1 MGGPPGMGGHRAFP
15 THNSGGVL
23 TTIRTQVSPA
33 HAPAPAPSS
42 LPTTIPTYD
51 DTSLSPA
58 KAALPQPK
66 ATPTPPKAT
75 VEKEAAMVA
84 AQAVASKLQEMQ
96 VAKEEERRR
105 RKEQKMAERLAAQL
119 TEQVPPVEEQVQE
132 AGEVSRGGGRI
143 LDMVERQEGRAREG
157 GQEDRREAKQRRK
170 RKEKDSPLLITLKP
184 FYRPNEKNG
193 KKKKAA
199 RELTEAE
206 EAALEES
213 FVPRSPVP
221 LPDSSGLKPS
231 LVKPYLGVKIP
242 GYANSLEKKAKGVRY
257 ADGVLPG
264 QGSPDHGQA
273 RNTPPPP
280 LPLPPRK
287 RYKKVILTIF
297 ETHDGDTE
305 SDEESPPPPPP
316 GSPPRYRMAE
326 LIQMFGQPRPA
337 EAASA

>member
-1 MGGPPGMGGHRAFP
+1 MEFF
-15 THNSGGVL
+15 VL
-23 TTIRTQVSPA
+23 SLRPRTFNCQLDKVKSLCSLPVSPA

-51 DTSLSPA
+51 DSSLSPV
-58 KAALPQPK
+58 KTPLPQPK

-75 VEKEAAMVA
+75 LEKEAAMVA

-119 TEQVPPVEEQVQE
+119 TEQVPPVEEQE
-132 AGEVSRGGGRI
+132 AAEVSRGGGRI

-157 GQEDRREAKQRRK
+157 GQEERREAKQRRK

-193 KKKKAA
+193 KKKKVV

-231 LVKPYLGVKIP
+231 LVKPYLGVKVSPSTLLILDRTPLQMP
-242 GYANSLEKKAKGVRY
+242 GYANSAEKKAKGVRY

-287 RYKKVILTIF
+287 RSGTDSGK
-297 ETHDGDTE
+297 
-305 SDEESPPPPPP
+305 
-316 GSPPRYRMAE
+316 
-326 LIQMFGQPRPA
+326 
-337 EAASA
+337 

>member
-1 MGGPPGMGGHRAFP
+1 M
-15 THNSGGVL
+15 
-23 TTIRTQVSPA
+23 SP
-33 HAPAPAPSS
+33 APAPAPSS

-51 DTSLSPA
+51 DSSLSPV
-58 KAALPQPK
+58 KTPLPQPK
-66 ATPTPPKAT
+66 AIPTPPKAT

-105 RKEQKMAERLAAQL
+105 RKELKMAERLAAQL

-132 AGEVSRGGGRI
+132 AAEVSRGGGRI

-157 GQEDRREAKQRRK
+157 GQEERREAKQRRK

-193 KKKKAA
+193 KKKKVV

-231 LVKPYLGVKIP
+231 LVKPYLGVKVSLQTLFIP
-242 GYANSLEKKAKGVRY
+242 DNSRFLCRSPATRTLPRRRLKACATLTACCPARAPRTTARPGPPRLRHSRCLQGKGPRRMVANKLPFFQEYFPGRY
-257 ADGVLPG
+257 CKIPRSFIKRLLSVTGSRYMLPG
-264 QGSPDHGQA
+264 LVPSLHLVT
-273 RNTPPPP
+273 TPPPGT
-280 LPLPPRK
+280 R
-287 RYKKVILTIF
+287 R
-297 ETHDGDTE
+297 
-305 SDEESPPPPPP
+305 
-316 GSPPRYRMAE
+316 
-326 LIQMFGQPRPA
+326 
-337 EAASA
+337 